1 MTGQDTGKARSES
14 RFSVRVEPFWLN
26 PATIKGTLAITAGL
40 TLLLAPDLSAFVLRV
55 VIGGA
60 LVISGGSDLWF
71 KARGRDEGKVRGV
84 LEAVITIGAGVVFLI
99 WPEVS
104 VTILAL
110 IAGVYFVVRGLA
122 VIGGSLRQRGQN
134 EAWVIDISRGI
145 FLVAL
150 GAITVLIP
158 ESVILG
164 VVAAV
169 AALAIVLGGIMLA
182 YGIRAQS
189 DDELIDVDAATVSQL
204 LVDWIKARDVG
215 DDRRDEIGEGLF
227 FEQPARVAKLTA
239 WWVMLLLSVAIA
251 TFGIM
256 QDSTAVVIGAMLIA
270 PLMTPILGSAA
281 GIVNAWQARI
291 VVSLGLVAAGVA
303 ASIALAFIIGQWVPI
318 IVPLEVNS
326 QVTSRISP
334 NMVDMMIALA
344 AGAAGAYAN
353 VDRRVSA
360 SIAGVAIAVALV
372 PPLGVVGLTLQ
383 AGMFADSFGAFLLFL
398 TNLVSIILA
407 ATAVFFLTG
416 YAPFQRLK
424 ENRHE
429 VAVLLRT
436 VALAALV
443 ILVPLVFT
451 AENVLST
458 TGRQD
463 SAQAAV
469 SQWLGDDS
477 TLTAILVEVDGTEVD
492 VFLTGS
498 GELPSVPD
506 LAESLTDAFGTPADV
521 RVEHAPTQVVEYS
534 EEEGLT
540 EAAGSG

>member
-1 MTGQDTGKARSES
+1 MTGQDTGKAGSES

-26 PATIKGTLAITAGL
+26 PATIKGTLAIAAGL
-40 TLLLAPDLSAFVLRV
+40 TLLLAPNLSAFILRV

-60 LVISGGSDLWF
+60 LVIAGGSDLWF
-71 KARGRDEGKVRGV
+71 KGRGRDEGKVRGII
-84 LEAVITIGAGVVFLI
+84 EAMLTIGAGVVFLI
-99 WPEVS
+99 WPDATVL
-104 VTILAL
+104 ILTL
-110 IAGVYFVVRGLA
+110 IAAFYFVVRGLT
-122 VIGGSLRQRGQN
+122 VIAASVRERALGEPWLM
-134 EAWVIDISRGI
+134 DISRGV
-145 FLVAL
+145 FAVAL
-150 GAITVLIP
+150 GVITFVIP
-158 ESVILG
+158 ESVIIG

-182 YGIRAQS
+182 YGIRARS

-239 WWVMLLLSVAIA
+239 WWVMLMLSVAIA
-251 TFGIM
+251 TFGVM

-281 GIVNAWQARI
+281 AIVNAWQARI
-291 VVSLGLVAAGVA
+291 LASLGLVAVGVA
-303 ASIALAFIIGQWVPI
+303 ASIGLAFIIGQWVPI

-372 PPLGVVGLTLQ
+372 PPLSVVGLALQ

-416 YAPFQRLK
+416 YAPFQQLR

-469 SQWLGDDS
+469 SDWLGDDS
-477 TLTAILVEVDGTEVD
+477 TLTAILVEVDGTDVD

-498 GELPSVPD
+498 GELPFVPD
-506 LAESLTDAFGTPADV
+506 LADSLTDAFGTPADV
-521 RVEHAPTQVVEYS
+521 RVEHAPTEVVEYS
-534 EEEGLT
+534 EEGGLT

>member
-1 MTGQDTGKARSES
+1 MTGQDTGKAGSES

-26 PATIKGTLAITAGL
+26 PATIKGTLAIAAGL
-40 TLLLAPDLSAFVLRV
+40 TLLLAPNLSAFILRV

-60 LVISGGSDLWF
+60 LVIAGGSDLWF
-71 KARGRDEGKVRGV
+71 KGRGRDEGKVRGII
-84 LEAVITIGAGVVFLI
+84 EAMLTIGAGVVFLI
-99 WPEVS
+99 WPDATVL
-104 VTILAL
+104 ILTL
-110 IAGVYFVVRGLA
+110 IAAFYFVVRGLT
-122 VIGGSLRQRGQN
+122 VIAASVRERALGEPWLM
-134 EAWVIDISRGI
+134 DISRGV
-145 FLVAL
+145 FAVAL
-150 GAITVLIP
+150 GVITFVIP
-158 ESVILG
+158 ESVIIG

-182 YGIRAQS
+182 YGIRARS

-239 WWVMLLLSVAIA
+239 WWVMLMLSVAIA
-251 TFGIM
+251 TFGVM

-281 GIVNAWQARI
+281 AIVNAWQARI
-291 VVSLGLVAAGVA
+291 LASLGLVAVGVA
-303 ASIALAFIIGQWVPI
+303 ASIGLAFIIGQWVPI

-372 PPLGVVGLTLQ
+372 PPLSVVGLALQ
-383 AGMFADSFGAFLLFL
+383 AGLFADSFGAFLLFL

-416 YAPFQRLK
+416 YAPFQQLR

-469 SQWLGDDS
+469 SDWLGDDS
-477 TLTAILVEVDGTEVD
+477 TLTAILVEVDGTDVD

-498 GELPSVPD
+498 GELPFVPD
-506 LAESLTDAFGTPADV
+506 LADSLTDAFGTPADV
-521 RVEHAPTQVVEYS
+521 RVEHAPTEVVEYS
-534 EEEGLT
+534 EEGGLT

>member
-1 MTGQDTGKARSES
+1 MTGQDTGKAGSES

-26 PATIKGTLAITAGL
+26 PATIKGTLAIAAGL
-40 TLLLAPDLSAFVLRV
+40 TLLLAPNLSAFILRV

-71 KARGRDEGKVRGV
+71 KGRGRDEGKIRGV
-84 LEAVITIGAGVVFLI
+84 LEAVITIGAGLVFLI
-99 WPEVS
+99 WPVAT
-104 VTILAL
+104 VMILAL
-110 IAGVYFVVRGLA
+110 IAAAYFAVRGLA
-122 VIGGSLRQRGQN
+122 VIGGSLRQRGQG
-134 EAWVIDISRGI
+134 EPWIIDISRGI

-150 GAITVLIP
+150 GAITFLIP
-158 ESVILG
+158 ESVVVG
-164 VVAAV
+164 VVAGV

-189 DDELIDVDAATVSQL
+189 DDELIDIDAATVSQL

-215 DDRRDEIGEGLF
+215 DDRRHEIGEGLF
-227 FEQPARVAKLTA
+227 FEAPARVAKLTA

-281 GIVNAWQARI
+281 AIVNAWRVRI
-291 VVSLGLVAAGVA
+291 LESMGLVAIGVG
-303 ASIALAFIIGQWVPI
+303 ASIALAFILGQWFPI

-326 QVTSRISP
+326 QVTSRVSP
-334 NMVDMMIALA
+334 NIVDMMIALA

-372 PPLGVVGLTLQ
+372 PPLGVVGLTLE
-383 AGMFADSFGAFLLFL
+383 AGMFANSLGAFLLFL
-398 TNLVSIILA
+398 TNLVSIILS
-407 ATAVFFLTG
+407 ATLVFFLTG
-416 YAPFQRLK
+416 YAPFQRLR

-436 VALAALV
+436 VAFAALV

-451 AENVLST
+451 AESVLST
-458 TGRQD
+458 AGRQD
-463 SAQAAV
+463 SAQTAV
-469 SQWLGDDS
+469 SEWLGDDS
-477 TLTAILVEVDGTEVD
+477 TLTAILVEVDGTEVE

-498 GELPSVPD
+498 GELPFVPD
-506 LAESLTDAFGTPADV
+506 LADSLTDAFGTPADV
-521 RVEHAPTQVVEYS
+521 RVEYAPTQVIEYS
-534 EEEGLT
+534 EETGLT
-540 EAAGSG
+540 EAAGSP